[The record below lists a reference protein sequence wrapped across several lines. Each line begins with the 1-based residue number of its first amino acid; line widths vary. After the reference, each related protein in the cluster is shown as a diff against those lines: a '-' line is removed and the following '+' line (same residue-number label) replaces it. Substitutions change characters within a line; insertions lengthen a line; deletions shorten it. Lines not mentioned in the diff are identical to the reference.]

1 MVRRLTSPRLE
12 FEAAAIY
19 EYPEHLRSFLNDL
32 PTRPGVYLF
41 HGESDTMPLYIGKSV
56 NIRSRVLSHLR
67 TPDEAAMLRQ
77 SRRISWICTAGEIGA
92 LLLEARLI
100 KEQQPLFNKRLRRN
114 RQLCALQLNEK
125 RVDVVYAKE
134 VDFSR
139 APNLFGLFANRR
151 AALQAL
157 QTIADEQKLCYGLL
171 GLEPLS
177 RGRACFRSALKRCA
191 GACCGKES
199 HEEHALR
206 LRQSLERLRVVCWP
220 WQGAV
225 ALKEQHPEMTQY
237 HIIQNWL
244 WLGAVN
250 SLEEATT
257 LIRTPAGFDHDGYK
271 ILCKP
276 LLSGNYEITELD
288 PASQLI
294 SLNNSLPCGCKS
306 RRVCLPSNQHAPWS
320 VVSNLSPSCHAPLIT
335 NTTPPREPKVVNVRS
350 AILTFA
356 LQTSRR
362 VMMLKSIDI
371 CPAVS
376 FAFTTWSAAKAK
388 GWNGFKVWLK
398 RSALSRSISPPSSN
412 VTILSMPG
420 NKENSPFAAMD
431 AMLARQ

>member
-1 MVRRLTSPRLE
+1 M
-12 FEAAAIY
+12 
-19 EYPEHLRSFLNDL
+19 
-32 PTRPGVYLF
+32 
-41 HGESDTMPLYIGKSV
+41 
-56 NIRSRVLSHLR
+56 
-67 TPDEAAMLRQ
+67 
-77 SRRISWICTAGEIGA
+77 
-92 LLLEARLI
+92 
-100 KEQQPLFNKRLRRN
+100 RRN

-199 HEEHALR
+199 HDDHALR

-220 WQGAV
+220 WKGAV

-250 SLEEATT
+250 SLEEATM

-288 PASQLI
+288 PVNDQQAS
-294 SLNNSLPCGCKS
+294 
-306 RRVCLPSNQHAPWS
+306 
-320 VVSNLSPSCHAPLIT
+320 
-335 NTTPPREPKVVNVRS
+335 
-350 AILTFA
+350 
-356 LQTSRR
+356 
-362 VMMLKSIDI
+362 
-371 CPAVS
+371 
-376 FAFTTWSAAKAK
+376 
-388 GWNGFKVWLK
+388 
-398 RSALSRSISPPSSN
+398 
-412 VTILSMPG
+412 
-420 NKENSPFAAMD
+420 
-431 AMLARQ
+431 